1 MATLTDTQLDQALTV
16 EAWRTEVLTQAGYPT
31 QVAKTIA
38 LCLDVDLHQ
47 AVALLDNGCPP
58 ATAIRILL

>member
-16 EAWRTEVLTQAGYPT
+16 EAWRTNVLTHAGYPT
-31 QVAKTIA
+31 EAAHTLA

-47 AVALLDNGCPP
+47 AVHLLEQGCPP
-58 ATAIRILL
+58 ATALRILL